1 MDKFFLS
8 VFNEEPISSLEL
20 NEIKGGGNSCMC
32 YGGGTLIVVPPI
44 EPCKCVGGNETLI
57 VDPDTH

>member
-20 NEIKGGGNSCMC
+20 NEIKGGGNSCTC
-32 YGGGTLIVVPPI
+32 YDRGNLLVVVPI
-44 EPCKCVGGNETLI
+44 EPCKCVGENETLI
-57 VDPDTH
+57 VKPDTH